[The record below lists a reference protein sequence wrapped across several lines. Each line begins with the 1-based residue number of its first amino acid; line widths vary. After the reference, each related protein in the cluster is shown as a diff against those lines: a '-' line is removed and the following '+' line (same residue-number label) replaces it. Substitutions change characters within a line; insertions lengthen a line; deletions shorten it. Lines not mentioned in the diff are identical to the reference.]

1 MLADHFPLLG
11 LRVRTP
17 RLELRLPD
25 DDQLAALAELA
36 AAGIHEPGT
45 MPFLHPFTEAPP
57 DVVARSVVQHHY
69 RMRGELSPDTW
80 ALPLTVLWNG
90 TVAGMQALEA
100 TEFAVTRQV
109 GSGSWLGRDHQGKG
123 IGTEMRAAA
132 LHLAFAGLGAE
143 VARSESFDDN
153 PASAAVSRRLGYADD
168 GTARHAVLGRRRI
181 GHRFVLT
188 REAWER
194 HRSVDVA
201 IDGLEPCLPLL
212 GADGPPTT

>member
-1 MLADHFPLLG
+1 MLADHFPFLG

-25 DDQLAALAELA
+25 EDQLAALAELA
-36 AAGIHEPGT
+36 AGGIHEPDT
-45 MPFLHPFTEAPP
+45 MPFLTPFTDAPP

-69 RMRGELSPDTW
+69 RMRGELTQDKW
-80 ALPLTVLWNG
+80 ALPLTVLSG
-90 TVAGMQALEA
+90 GIVVGQQSLEA
-100 TEFAVTRQV
+100 TEFAVTHEI
-109 GSGSWLGRDHQGKG
+109 GSGSWLGRDYQGTG
-123 IGTEMRAAA
+123 IGTEMRAAV
-132 LHLAFAGLGAE
+132 LHLAFAGMGAE

-153 PASAAVSRRLGYADD
+153 PASARVSRKLGYADD
-168 GTARHAVLGRRRI
+168 GTARHAVLGRRRT

-194 HRSVDVA
+194 HQAVDVA

-212 GADGPPTT
+212 GADGSAAS

>member
-1 MLADHFPLLG
+1 MAGHFPLVG

-36 AAGIHEPGT
+36 AVGIHEPDT
-45 MPFLHPFTEAPP
+45 MPFVTPFTDAPP

-69 RMRGELSPDTW
+69 RMRGELVPDKW
-80 ALPLTVLWNG
+80 VLPLTVLSGG
-90 TVAGMQALEA
+90 TVVGTQDLEA

-109 GSGSWLGRDHQGKG
+109 GSGSWLGREHQGQG

-143 VARSESFDDN
+143 LARSESFDGN
-153 PASAAVSRRLGYADD
+153 AASTGVSRKLGYADD
-168 GTARHAVLGRRRI
+168 GTAHHAVLGRRRT

-188 REAWER
+188 RETWER
-194 HRSVDVA
+194 HRSVDVT

-212 GADGPPTT
+212 GADDPPA

>member
-36 AAGIHEPGT
+36 AGGIHEPDT
-45 MPFLHPFTEAPP
+45 MPFLHPFTDAPP

-69 RMRGELSPDTW
+69 RARGELGPDKWT
-80 ALPLTVLWNG
+80 LPLTVLSGG
-90 TVAGMQALEA
+90 TVVGTQGLNAAEFSVTLE
-100 TEFAVTRQV
+100 V

-123 IGTEMRAAA
+123 IGTEMRAAV

-143 VARSESFDDN
+143 IARSESFDGN
-153 PASAAVSRRLGYADD
+153 PASAGVSRRLGYADD
-168 GTARHAVLGRRRI
+168 GTARHAVGGRCRT

-194 HRSVDVA
+194 HRTVDVT

-212 GADGPPTT
+212 GADGPPT